1 MDYKVK
7 LELLMTESPITLS
20 DESTIDEAVRI
31 LDEHGFHHL
40 PIIDKNRSLVGMI
53 SRTDIDKLRSGISI
67 FKRNNVEDLDEAIFR
82 SAVTRYIMTHPV
94 DTLQLDDDV
103 SDAYNIFKKNKH
115 RAIPIV
121 DGDQL
126 KGIVTPLD
134 ILAYFIEDK

>member
-1 MDYKVK
+1 MDYKVR
-7 LELLMTESPITLS
+7 LELIMTESPITLS

-40 PIIDKNRSLVGMI
+40 PIIDKDRQLVGMV

-94 DTLQLDDDV
+94 KTLDINNDV
-103 SDAYNIFKKNKH
+103 EDAYHIFKKNKLH
-115 RAIPIV
+115 AIPIV
-121 DGDQL
+121 DGGKL
-126 KGIVTPLD
+126 RGIVTPLD
-134 ILAYFIEDK
+134 ILEYFIAS